1 MKECVGLLMLGALTC
16 GVVGQEAPV
25 QVAPKQE
32 ETLPA
37 PRAAQAPQVLM
48 PPIMPLVSPYA
59 PPDPPP
65 EFGRRSAWQMY
76 GVDRFGRFRPR
87 VIYSPYGNSYYQM
100 NGAPFPW
107 TTTMPRLYMPYVV
120 D

>member
-1 MKECVGLLMLGALTC
+1 MKSVRILSLFTLGALF
-16 GVVGQEAPV
+16 GSAAGQES
-25 QVAPKQE
+25 PKKE
-32 ETLPA
+32 ETLPS
-37 PRAAQAPQVLM
+37 PRAAEPQVLL
-48 PPIMPLVSPYA
+48 PPIVPIMSPYA

-76 GVDRFGRFRPR
+76 AVDRFGRFRPR
-87 VIYSPYGNSYYQM
+87 VIYSPYGNSYYQQ

-107 TTTMPRLYMPYVV
+107 TTTIPRLYMPYVI

>member
-1 MKECVGLLMLGALTC
+1 MRSARILALLVLGALI
-16 GVVGQEAPV
+16 GSAAGQEAP
-25 QVAPKQE
+25 KKE
-32 ETLPA
+32 EVLPA
-37 PRAAQAPQVLM
+37 PRAAEPPQLL
-48 PPIMPLVSPYA
+48 PPIVPMVSPYA

-76 GVDRFGRFRPR
+76 AVDRFGRFRPR
-87 VIYSPYGNSYYQM
+87 VIYSPYGNSYYQQ

-107 TTTMPRLYMPYVV
+107 VTTIPRLYMPYVI

>member
-1 MKECVGLLMLGALTC
+1 MKRYLALLVLGSLA
-16 GVVGQEAPV
+16 GPIAGQEAP
-25 QVAPKQE
+25 KNE
-32 ETLPA
+32 EALPA
-37 PRAAQAPQVLM
+37 PRAAQPPQVLL
-48 PPIMPLVSPYA
+48 PPIVPLVTPYA

-76 GVDRFGRFRPR
+76 AVDRFGRFRPR
-87 VIYSPYGNSYYQM
+87 VVYSPYGSSYYQQ

-107 TTTMPRLYMPYVV
+107 TTTMPRLYMPYVI